1 MANTLVVT
9 DSSAC
14 LPPSVSRRAGLCV
27 LPVTVQVAGA
37 ESADG
42 VADAETV
49 WRAVAAGRHVWARAP
64 SSGDYLVAAEE
75 PGYEGVVVI
84 APAAEFA
91 VMAAHARRAA
101 AIASKPVA
109 VIDSRTAASAQGL
122 VAGAALDAATE
133 GAPLIEVL
141 ERAREASTRARLI
154 ATIGGLGWLERTG
167 NVPEAVVEAVRAGR
181 DRPLFQVRD
190 GSVLPI
196 EPAAADPLQ
205 ALSHAVLSLDDGP
218 GISSPIFFHSSAP
231 DDVARLRRLLHLRA
245 QTVEFSLAL
254 ALHTGPGVVGLA
266 WLQDPE
272 LADPPAR
279 AAAQVYA
286 PGNSARATSAA
297 RNHAGTTTSKR
308 SRSTALTTARA
319 TRSA

>member
-14 LPPSVSRRAGLCV
+14 LPPLARRRPGLRI
-27 LPVTVQVAGA
+27 LPVTVQLAGD
-37 ESADG
+37 ESTDG
-42 VADAETV
+42 VVDPAVVWGALAE
-49 WRAVAAGRHVWARAP
+49 GRHVWARAP

-75 PGYEGVVVI
+75 PGYDGVVVVT
-84 APAAEFA
+84 PAAEFA
-91 VMAAHARRAA
+91 VMADHARRAA

-122 VAGAALDAATE
+122 VVAAALEAASE
-133 GAPLIEVL
+133 GAPLIEVVD
-141 ERAREASTRARLI
+141 RAREASTRARLI

-167 NVPEAVVEAVRAGR
+167 NVPETVVEAVRAGSG
-181 DRPLFQVRD
+181 RPLFQVRD

-196 EPAAADPLQ
+196 EPTVADPLQ
-205 ALSHAVLSLDDGP
+205 ALSHAVLSLDDGRA
-218 GISSPIFFHSSAP
+218 ISSAIFFHSDVP
-231 DDVARLRRLLHLRA
+231 DEVAQLRRLLHLRA

-266 WLQDPE
+266 WLQVPDG
-272 LADPPAR
+272 ADPSAR
-279 AAAQVYA
+279 AAAQLYV
-286 PGNSARATSAA
+286 PGRSTRATRAA
-297 RNHAGTTTSKR
+297 RSQAGTTTSKR
-308 SRSTALTTARA
+308 SRSTALITARA